1 MDSTYMTNPV
11 IFLIDTLVSL
21 YILAI
26 MLRFLLQWVNAEFY
40 NPISQ
45 FLVRITHP
53 PIKFLRR
60 YIPSVGKIDS
70 SSIVLALAL
79 QMIANYI
86 ILVLK
91 GFSISFGALTL
102 LSFSHLLSMLI
113 NILIF
118 AVFARAIL
126 SWINPGTFNAAT
138 SILYSLTEPLMVLC
152 RKMIPELG
160 GLDLSPLLAIIGLQ
174 LAKMIILP
182 PMQELITMIG

>member
-86 ILVLK
+86 ILLLK
-91 GFSISFGALTL
+91 GFSIGFGALTL

-160 GLDLSPLLAIIGLQ
+160 GLDLSPLLAIIALQ